1 MSATH
6 STRSMD
12 TNKNPGNVAGG
23 LKAAIHNPNVSEE
36 AKSHAAERLREM
48 GGDDQ
53 PDTMSASNPAGYSD
67 GISHFQFEDQGESIT
82 RRDVDYAREILEAVG
97 YSVEQPSETTE
108 DEHQTRVLAGY
119 KAALSNPRV
128 SKEAKQ
134 HAQDYLD
141 AHGAT
146 AD

>member
-12 TNKNPGNVAGG
+12 TDKNPGNVAGG

-36 AKSHAAERLREM
+36 AKSHAAERLHEM
-48 GGDDQ
+48 GVDDQ
-53 PDTMSASNPAGYSD
+53 SGSMSASNPTGYSD
-67 GISHFQFEDQGESIT
+67 GESIT
-82 RRDVDYAREILEAVG
+82 RHDVDYAREILEAVG
-97 YSVEQPSETTE
+97 YSVEQPSGTTE

-128 SKEAKQ
+128 SKEAKR
-134 HAQDYLD
+134 HAQEYLD
-141 AHGAT
+141 TYGAT
-146 AD
+146 AV